1 MASAKKKTK
10 KQSPELTSN
19 PSLPYDLVLTCFAR
33 VSRLYYPTTL
43 SLVSKSCR
51 SLIASPE
58 LYKTRS
64 LLNHKESCLY
74 VCLEFSSDP
83 NQRWF
88 TLCRKPN
95 QTLTNKSSVYA
106 LVPVP
111 VPSSPPVNSN
121 RLVTVGSNIYIFSR
135 CNENA
140 PSSSVS
146 IVDCR
151 SHTRHEAPRMRMKR
165 SHPAVNV
172 VDGKIYVAG
181 GLEMEDSKSS
191 NWMEVFDPKTQSW
204 ELVCSPL
211 DMRCCSIHK
220 SFVIEGKIYLFGGK
234 DMAYKPKEDKWIAIT
249 EENLYYI
256 LGRSWLSYR
265 VIDNVIYC
273 WNRQD
278 GIMWYDSEVRYWIKL
293 KGLEG
298 LPTFAGY
305 SSVRLVDHGGKLVVL
320 WDKYVP
326 ASRYKVKVIWC
337 AVISLEKRNSEK
349 VLGKVEWFDVVL
361 TVPKSQFL
369 CAISATV

>member
-95 QTLTNKSSVYA
+95 QTLTNKSSV
-106 LVPVP
+106 
-111 VPSSPPVNSN
+111 
-121 RLVTVGSNIYIFSR
+121 
-135 CNENA
+135 
-140 PSSSVS
+140 
-146 IVDCR
+146 